1 MNNELL
7 FLLHTFLIGGTALAC
22 LYLGSEALVAFIV
35 TQAIIANLFV
45 LKQISLFGFNATA
58 ADVYIIGSVLG
69 INLLQ
74 EYFGRQKARRAIWS
88 SFLLLIFYTITSQFQ
103 LIYSPANTDFAHE
116 PFSKLLHF
124 MPRITIA
131 SIIVYLIVQHID
143 SYTYALMQRF
153 CGNRWLIARNIA
165 TISFS
170 QLIDTILFGMIG
182 LYGIIPHIIEV
193 MIVSYTI
200 KMCMVLLVSPFIGL
214 TRKIAEPL

>member
-7 FLLHTFLIGGTALAC
+7 FLLHTFLIGSTALAC
-22 LYLGSEALVAFIV
+22 LYLGAEALVAFIV

-58 ADVYIIGSVLG
+58 ADVYIVGSVLG

-74 EYFGRQKARRAIWS
+74 EYFGRPKARKAIWT

-143 SYTYALMQRF
+143 SYTYALMQKL
-153 CGNRWLIARNIA
+153 CGKRWLVTRNII

-170 QLIDTILFGMIG
+170 QLIDTILFGLIG
-182 LYGIIPHIIEV
+182 LYGIIPHIVEV